1 MWNMFRLIRQSYN
14 GSDSDDMEISY
25 IWTDAIAAL
34 TKTDGI
40 EGDLLDFYVMHACIQ
55 SDPGEPNSWKDALSG
70 TEHEL
75 WMVKAIQSEFNNF
88 LNRGGWKC
96 APLTEQVLES
106 GRKLEPTKLVFKKKD
121 ETDKSLRLFK
131 ARCVT
136 MEFMMVPG
144 VDFTAE

>member
-55 SDPGEPNSWKDALSG
+55 SDPGEPNSWKDALAG

-75 WMVKAIQSEFNNF
+75 WMVKATIQSEFNNF

-106 GRKLEPTKLVFKKKD
+106 
-121 ETDKSLRLFK
+121 
-131 ARCVT
+131 
-136 MEFMMVPG
+136 
-144 VDFTAE
+144 